1 MQRRRRK
8 NCFVVVHM
16 RYTLQK
22 GIQLQFF
29 IWSNRKPLFGG
40 KSRFPL
46 IIDTNYGWK
55 DIASNTHILKK
66 ILFSIHGKKMR
77 PLFFIV
83 LEIVLVMAIHLKIRG
98 LKFFEKYLNT
108 IKVIFFGTVIIL
120 FLIFFFFSS
129 CVYRKKNF
137 SPQKCSCLR
146 WN

>member
-1 MQRRRRK
+1 
-8 NCFVVVHM
+8 M

-55 DIASNTHILKK
+55 DIASNTHIKEDFIFNSRQKK
-66 ILFSIHGKKMR
+66 NMR

-108 IKVIFFGTVIIL
+108 IKVIFLDSYNSIFD
-120 FLIFFFFSS
+120 FFFFM
-129 CVYRKKNF
+129 R
-137 SPQKCSCLR
+137 L
-146 WN
+146 

>member
-1 MQRRRRK
+1 
-8 NCFVVVHM
+8 M

-108 IKVIFFGTVIIL
+108 IKVIFLDIYNSIFD
-120 FLIFFFFSS
+120 FFFHAFTGK
-129 CVYRKKNF
+129 RIFLPKNAVACGET
-137 SPQKCSCLR
+137 K
-146 WN
+146 